1 MKRSRAL
8 FLFAALAAVLAAA
21 LPARGDDPVAFEW
34 NAMGT
39 RVRLLVRGDGAEE
52 AGSAMAAAASNAL
65 EAVEAQ
71 TSAFRAEGPLARLR
85 ETAGSGEWIAVG
97 EPFEAALDLALD
109 TARASGGAFNPL
121 VAPLLEAHGFAR
133 RPPGAPPPEDG
144 APPPE
149 TLLDLAAIERRPGVC
164 RLAVRGMALDFGGL
178 AKGLGANRAAAAA
191 RDAAPN
197 DFLLDAGGT
206 LVGRG
211 TWTIGLRDPH
221 GAPDAPPLR
230 AFALPE
236 GTACATSGNYERF
249 VELPDGALVGHLFDP
264 RTARPARS
272 GVLQT
277 TVFAP
282 TAAEADAWSTALFVL
297 GPDAGLAALVARPGL
312 AAVWVLSVP
321 GGGVRL
327 VPGGGG
333 AALQSAG
340 KNP

>member
-8 FLFAALAAVLAAA
+8 FLFVALAAVWLGVA
-21 LPARGDDPVAFEW
+21 LPVRADAPATFEW

-39 RVRLLVRGDGAEE
+39 RVRLLVRGDDAKE
-52 AGSAMAAAASNAL
+52 AGAAMVAAASNTL

-85 ETAGSGEWIAVG
+85 ETAGSGEWIDVG

-109 TARASGGAFNPL
+109 TARASGDAFNPL

-149 TLLDLAAIERRPGVC
+149 TLLDLAAIERWPGAC

-178 AKGLGANRAAAAA
+178 AKGLGADHAAAAA
-191 RDAAPN
+191 RAAAPH
-197 DFLLDAGGT
+197 DILRAAGGT

-211 TWTIGLRDPH
+211 TWTIGLRDPR

-230 AFALPE
+230 AFALSE
-236 GTACATSGNYERF
+236 GIACATSGNYERF
-249 VELPDGALVGHLFDP
+249 VETSDGTLVGHLFDP
-264 RTARPARS
+264 RTAQPARS
-272 GVLQT
+272 DVLQAT
-277 TVFAP
+277 AFAP

-297 GPDAGLAALVARPGL
+297 GPDAGREALAARPGL
-312 AAVWVLSVP
+312 AAVWVLSTP

-327 VPGGGG
+327 VPGGT
-333 AALQSAG
+333 APQSAG